1 VSYDAQVVQL
11 SLSTLTGQSYAAQNI
26 VIVFLL
32 RIEVDSLDVGVLIA
46 ANICLR
52 TIAYV
57 TVAMVKKSTRIG
69 MTASRLVMVTSLRGH
84 ALVFSFR
91 VQTAP
96 ENYVAVGYTH
106 TSVSH
111 VHIAKSLIVSVVNST
126 IICVTQ

>member
-1 VSYDAQVVQL
+1 MSYDAQVVQL
-11 SLSTLTGQSYAAQNI
+11 SLSTLTGQSDAAQNI

-57 TVAMVKKSTRIG
+57 TVAMVKKSTGIG
-69 MTASRLVMVTSLRGH
+69 MTTSRLVMVTSLRGQP
-84 ALVFSFR
+84 LVLSFR
-91 VQTAP
+91 VKTTPQ
-96 ENYVAVGYTH
+96 NYVAVGNTH

-111 VHIAKSLIVSVVNST
+111 VYIAKSLIVSVVNSS